1 MNMFPI
7 INGKKLNG
15 ISNIIYGIKIDNIM
29 KNKPIINIT
38 INNDANSLDCR
49 LNSVFSFIF
58 SGFIKLFI
66 N

>member
-1 MNMFPI
+1 MFPI

-15 ISNIIYGIKIDNIM
+15 ISNSIYGIKIDNIM
-29 KNKPIINIT
+29 KNKPIINIA

-49 LNSVFSFIF
+49 LNSVFSSIF